1 MSAHRACVLLATLAF
16 VDPILGRFV
25 FTPILP
31 LMRAD
36 YGLSIVAAGW
46 LAAANH
52 LGYLA
57 GALTAARIPLT
68 ERAALR
74 AGMLVVTASF
84 APMALPLPVEA
95 WFVVRF
101 VAGVGAAWVFVH
113 AAAWGLRHA
122 LAAGRS
128 EWSGWLFVGAGL
140 TLIVSGVICALWTLG
155 GGHAAGAW
163 LANGA
168 ILVAILVVVWSRAGD
183 ARVSSAAPSRG
194 APDGAPADGDL
205 WRMVLA
211 YGAAGFGYV
220 AAATFLPVLAQAVLG
235 TDSGYM
241 WFWPMFGL
249 AALAS
254 MLIVMR
260 VGGRV
265 DDTAAFR
272 FCVALMAL
280 GNLAMAWFDAGWALL
295 FGTVAVGGTL
305 LEARRDSAVAPRWSP
320 AQVSMRP
327 PGVDAPVAHPMRH
340 GVSQRHSPSIVSRSH
355 SSPSGASITNRSP
368 VSGCAKASDAACS
381 QSRGVPTR
389 SATNR
394 L

>member
-46 LAAANH
+46 LAGANH

-122 LAAGRS
+122 LAAGRP

-168 ILVAILVVVWSRAGD
+168 ILAVILVVVWSRAGD
-183 ARVSSAAPSRG
+183 ARVSGAAPSRG
-194 APDGAPADGDL
+194 APDGAPADGDP

-211 YGAAGFGYV
+211 YGTAGFGYV
-220 AAATFLPVLAQAVLG
+220 TAATFLPVLAQAVLG

-280 GNLAMAWFDAGWALL
+280 GNLAMAWLDAGWALL
-295 FGTVAVGGTL
+295 FGTVAVGGTFMAVTL
-305 LEARRDSAVAPRWSP
+305 LGLREVRRRVP
-320 AQVSMRP
+320 
-327 PGVDAPVAHPMRH
+327 
-340 GVSQRHSPSIVSRSH
+340 
-355 SSPSGASITNRSP
+355 
-368 VSGCAKASDAACS
+368 DAATRAIGRMTIAWALGQCAGPVVS
-381 QSRGVPTR
+381 AYLAGGDGRFTAALALTGLALLAAAAIVPGARQHAAAPASAPDHRRGR
-389 SATNR
+389 A
-394 L
+394 

>member
-1 MSAHRACVLLATLAF
+1 MFAHRARVLLATLAF

-36 YGLSIVAAGW
+36 YGLSIVEAGW

-57 GALTAARIPLT
+57 GALTAARVPLT
-68 ERAALR
+68 ERSALR

-84 APMALPLPVEA
+84 APMAMPLAVEA
-95 WFVVRF
+95 WFAVRF

-122 LAAGRS
+122 LAAGRP

-168 ILVAILVVVWSRAGD
+168 ILVAILAAVWPRAGD
-183 ARVSSAAPSRG
+183 AEASGAAQSVAASE
-194 APDGAPADGDL
+194 APAADGDL

-211 YGAAGFGYV
+211 YGTAGFGYV
-220 AAATFLPVLAQAVLG
+220 TAATFLPVLAQAVLG
-235 TDSGYM
+235 TESGYM

-260 VGGRV
+260 LGGRI

-272 FCVALMAL
+272 FGIVLMAL
-280 GNLAMAWFDAGWALL
+280 GNLAMAWLDAGWALL
-295 FGTVAVGGTL
+295 FGTMAVGGTFMAVTL
-305 LEARRDSAVAPRWSP
+305 LGLREVRRRLPSAATRAIGRMTIAWALGQCAGPVVSAYLAGDDGRFTVALALTGFALLAAAAIVPRARPRAAVPAKEPTSPR
-320 AQVSMRP
+320 
-327 PGVDAPVAHPMRH
+327 
-340 GVSQRHSPSIVSRSH
+340 
-355 SSPSGASITNRSP
+355 N
-368 VSGCAKASDAACS
+368 AA
-381 QSRGVPTR
+381 
-389 SATNR
+389 
-394 L
+394 